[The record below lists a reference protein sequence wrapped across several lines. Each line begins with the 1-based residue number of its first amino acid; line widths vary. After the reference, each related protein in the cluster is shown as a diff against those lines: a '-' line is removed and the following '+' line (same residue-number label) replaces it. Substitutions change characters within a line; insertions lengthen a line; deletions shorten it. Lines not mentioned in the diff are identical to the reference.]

1 MDLSQTPLKK
11 FYLYQKTAEN
21 IKISLELTKALSKR
35 GISGGILG
43 DDFKDN
49 GILFLD
55 RKIPNLI
62 LTFQES
68 RPKLLVFTK
77 EVSLL
82 DISDDVICYYFGEKR
97 SELLDLFTEIRRSYA
112 F

>member
-1 MDLSQTPLKK
+1 MHLRK

-35 GISGGILG
+35 GISGGVLG

-68 RPKLLVFTK
+68 RPKLLIFTK
-77 EVSLL
+77 EVPFL
-82 DISDDVICYYFGEKR
+82 DISEETICYYFGEKR
-97 SELLDLFTEIRRSYA
+97 SELSDLFIESRESYA